1 MVALAA
7 AIGNPI
13 SVALMTPAIL
23 TATAIGSMAYNMV
36 KAIDIMIEAAKK
48 MDEYNLNADY
58 ILNVMKPLFKGIVE
72 MFNDMDTS
80 GPVKKQKKVLEM
92 LTMTVNSI
100 DTIVKAM
107 VAMKNADLD
116 GNTAIKYA
124 SAMKDTISGF
134 FDITMQMIRELA
146 EKNDT
151 KENRRAQDRA
161 IAQAKKVIR
170 VINMLIKT
178 SSRMLKMIDQFDKE
192 SKAGNNVIDRAIQTS
207 SQISEALK
215 GFADGFFKSEDGT
228 DMSNYIE
235 GSITRTRRTLNLID
249 KLITVTKHFMKVI
262 ESFDKDSKAGN
273 NIIQVAITSA
283 GNISTAIRT
292 FADNFFNNGEGEIIE
307 GSMRRTRQTL
317 NMLDKLVSITG
328 NFMNI
333 ISGLSDKVIKD
344 LETSLDGNT
353 RIDDKVTS
361 KFEDKAIQITKAI
374 TTFAHTFFTKLGEL
388 EGLMDNWYKQ
398 YNIKKTIEN
407 LGKTVMLVP
416 DFIKGLEAY
425 TNLTTGENAQTN
437 KQLIDNA
444 EGMAKVVGQF
454 CSVLYTNLGELNVRW
469 NNVKN
474 IQSILGIIEPV
485 RLLVD
490 MLAQYDSTDGL
501 NLSRVIVDEQTG
513 ELKKIGFVNV
523 SNVAMAI
530 GGALTTFL
538 NTLYSNENKDK

>member
-1 MVALAA
+1 MIALAA
-7 AIGNPI
+7 LIGNPI
-13 SVALMTPAIL
+13 SVALMSPAIIS
-23 TATAIGSMAYNMV
+23 AIAIGSMALNMS
-36 KAIDIMIEAAKK
+36 KAIDTMIEAANK
-48 MDEYNLNADY
+48 MKEHDLTADY
-58 ILNVMKPLFKGIVE
+58 ILDVMKPLFKGIVE

-80 GPVKKQKKVLEM
+80 GPIKKQKKVLEM

-116 GNTAIKYA
+116 GDTAVKYA
-124 SAMKDTISGF
+124 FAMKDTISGF

-215 GFADGFFKSEDGT
+215 AFADGFFKSEDGT

-235 GSITRTRRTLNLID
+235 GSIGRTRRTLGLID
-249 KLITVTKHFMKVI
+249 KLITVTKHFMKII

-283 GNISTAIRT
+283 GSISTAIRT

-307 GSMRRTRQTL
+307 GSMKRTRQTL
-317 NMLDKLVSITG
+317 NRLDKLVSITG

-344 LETSLDGNT
+344 METSLDEST
-353 RIDDKVTS
+353 RVDDKVTS
-361 KFEDKAIQITKAI
+361 KFEDKAIQITTAI
-374 TTFAHTFFTKLGEL
+374 TTFAHIFFSKIGEL

-407 LGKTVMLVP
+407 LGKTVMLIP
-416 DFIKGLEAY
+416 DFIKGLESY
-425 TNLTTGENAQTN
+425 TSLTSGENAKTN
-437 KQLIDNA
+437 KQLVENA

-454 CSVLYTNLGELNVRW
+454 CSVLYTNLNQLNVR
-469 NNVKN
+469 
-474 IQSILGIIEPV
+474 
-485 RLLVD
+485 
-490 MLAQYDSTDGL
+490 
-501 NLSRVIVDEQTG
+501 
-513 ELKKIGFVNV
+513 
-523 SNVAMAI
+523 
-530 GGALTTFL
+530 
-538 NTLYSNENKDK
+538 

>member
-7 AIGNPI
+7 VIGNPI

-36 KAIDIMIEAAKK
+36 KAIDIMIEAANK
-48 MDEYNLNADY
+48 MNEHNLNADY

-80 GPVKKQKKVLEM
+80 GPVKKQKRVLEI
-92 LTMTVNSI
+92 LSITVGSI

-107 VAMKNADLD
+107 VTMKNADLD

-124 SAMKDTISGF
+124 SAMKDTITGF

-161 IAQAKKVIR
+161 INQAKRVIN
-170 VINMLIKT
+170 VINMLIK
-178 SSRMLKMIDQFDKE
+178 SSSKMLKMIETFDKE
-192 SKAGNNVIDRAIQTS
+192 SKAGNNIIDRSIQTS
-207 SQISEALK
+207 RQISEALK
-215 GFADGFFKSEDGT
+215 AFADGFFKAEDGT

-235 GSITRTRRTLNLID
+235 GSITRTRKTLSLID

-361 KFEDKAIQITKAI
+361 KFEDKAVQITTAI
-374 TTFAHTFFTKLGEL
+374 TTFAYTFFTKIGEL
-388 EGLMDNWYKQ
+388 DGMMENWYKQ
-398 YNIKKTIEN
+398 YSIKKTMDT
-407 LGKTVMLVP
+407 LGKTVMLIP
-416 DFIKGLEAY
+416 DFIKSLEAY

-437 KQLIDNA
+437 MQLISNA
-444 EGMAKVVGQF
+444 EGMAKVVGTF
-454 CSVLYTNLGELNVRW
+454 CNVLYSNINTLNVKW
-469 NNVKN
+469 NNAKN
-474 IQSILGIIEPV
+474 ISAILGIMDPV
-485 RLLVD
+485 RTLVD

-501 NLSRVIVDEQTG
+501 NLSRVVVDEQTG
-513 ELKKIGFVNV
+513 ELKTLGFVNV

-538 NTLYSNENKDK
+538 NTLYSSENKDR